1 MPSHQSLR
9 CALGT
14 LSDELGPRQIWQ
26 AQMRHLTSKSLL
38 STWSEMSGDYHNS
51 RSPFAVRRLRA
62 SDKLW
67 PSGSCNGTPEYA

>member
-51 RSPFAVRRLRA
+51 RSPFAVRR
-62 SDKLW
+62 S
-67 PSGSCNGTPEYA
+67 PSQSERQVVAEWIM